1 MVIYAI
7 VLALAVIALVALI
20 YGLYKVI
27 WYIVKLLSFTKFIKK
42 ITEQGAEVQKFRK
55 IKDIV
60 FGKKGDPDFI
70 ITCKDK
76 KYEISVLSFISTH
89 GRWNI
94 EKTRTR
100 FFIESRRGSKIFYK
114 MHVNSNAPD
123 HVREYKNE
131 ARVSRKE
138 LTVTPID
145 SSFEKQIFLLYPYPK
160 KITYTDANYNELYIG
175 NKVEGHFIMDIKA
188 LNELLLCEK
197 KIDTI

>member
-7 VLALAVIALVALI
+7 LLALSIIAFVAFI

-27 WYIVKLLSFTKFIKK
+27 WYIVKILSFSKTVKK
-42 ITEQGAEVQKFRK
+42 LIDDGVEVQKLRK
-55 IKDIV
+55 MKDTV
-60 FGKKGDPDFI
+60 FGKKGEPDFI
-70 ITCKDK
+70 VTYKDK
-76 KYEISVLSFISTH
+76 KYEIVILSFISTH

-100 FFIESRRGSKIFYK
+100 FFIESRRGSKFFYK

-131 ARVSRKE
+131 VRVSRKE
-138 LTVTPID
+138 LYITPID

-160 KITYTDANYNELYIG
+160 RITYTNAQYNEIYIG
-175 NKVEGHFIMDIKA
+175 NEVEGHTVMDIKA
-188 LNELLLCEK
+188 LKNLLFIENGEK
-197 KIDTI
+197 S

>member
-7 VLALAVIALVALI
+7 LLALSIIAFVAFI

-27 WYIVKLLSFTKFIKK
+27 WYIVKMLSFSKTVKK
-42 ITEQGAEVQKFRK
+42 LIDDGVEVQKLRK
-55 IKDIV
+55 MKDTV
-60 FGKKGDPDFI
+60 FGKKGEPDFI
-70 ITCKDK
+70 VTYKDK
-76 KYEISVLSFISTH
+76 KYEIVILSFISTH

-100 FFIESRRGSKIFYK
+100 FFIESRRGSKFFYK

-131 ARVSRKE
+131 VRVSRKE
-138 LTVTPID
+138 LYITPID

-160 KITYTDANYNELYIG
+160 RITYTNAQYNEIYIG
-175 NKVEGHFIMDIKA
+175 NEVEGHTVMDVKA
-188 LNELLLCEK
+188 LKNLLFIENGEK
-197 KIDTI
+197 S

>member
-7 VLALAVIALVALI
+7 LLALSIIAFVAFI

-27 WYIVKLLSFTKFIKK
+27 WYIVKILSFSKTVKK
-42 ITEQGAEVQKFRK
+42 LIDDGVEVQKLRK
-55 IKDIV
+55 MKNTV
-60 FGKKGDPDFI
+60 FGKKGEPDFI
-70 ITCKDK
+70 VTYKDK
-76 KYEISVLSFISTH
+76 KYEIVILSFISTH

-100 FFIESRRGSKIFYK
+100 FFIESRRGSKFFYK

-131 ARVSRKE
+131 VRVSRKE
-138 LTVTPID
+138 LYITPID

-160 KITYTDANYNELYIG
+160 RITYTNAQYNEIYIG
-175 NKVEGHFIMDIKA
+175 NEVEGHTVMDVKA
-188 LNELLLCEK
+188 LKKLLFIENGEK
-197 KIDTI
+197 S

>member
-7 VLALAVIALVALI
+7 LVALAVIVFAALTYCA
-20 YGLYKVI
+20 YKTV
-27 WYIVKLLSFTKFIKK
+27 WYIIKLFSFTKFIKK
-42 ITEQGAEVQKFRK
+42 LTEQGADVQKLRK
-55 IKDIV
+55 MKDIV
-60 FGKKGDPDFI
+60 FGKKGYPDFV
-70 ITCKDK
+70 ITYKDK

-100 FFIESRRGSKIFYK
+100 FFIESRRGSKFFYK
-114 MHVNSNAPD
+114 MHVNSNAPE

-138 LTVTPID
+138 LYITPVD

-160 KITYTDANYNELYIG
+160 RITYTDANYNELYVSD
-175 NKVEGHFIMDIKA
+175 KVEGHFIMDDKT
-188 LNELLLCEK
+188 LEK
-197 KIDTI
+197 FLFEEN

>member
-7 VLALAVIALVALI
+7 LVALAVITFAALL

-27 WYIVKLLSFTKFIKK
+27 WYTVKMLSFTKFIKK
-42 ITEQGAEVQKFRK
+42 LTEQGADVQRLRK
-55 IKDIV
+55 TKDIV
-60 FGKKGDPDFI
+60 FGNKGDPDFI

-94 EKTRTR
+94 EKTRAR

-114 MHVNSNAPD
+114 MHVNSNAPE
-123 HVREYKNE
+123 HVKEYKNE

-138 LTVTPID
+138 LTITPID
-145 SSFEKQIFLLYPYPK
+145 ASFEKQIFLLYPYPK
-160 KITYTDANYNELYIG
+160 KITYTDTNYNELYIG
-175 NKVEGHFIMDIKA
+175 NKVEGHFVMDIKA
-188 LNELLLCEK
+188 LGELLFAK
-197 KIDTI
+197 KED

>member
-7 VLALAVIALVALI
+7 LLALSIIAFVAFI

-27 WYIVKLLSFTKFIKK
+27 WYIVKMLSFSKTVKK
-42 ITEQGAEVQKFRK
+42 LIDDGVEVQKLRK
-55 IKDIV
+55 MKDTV
-60 FGKKGDPDFI
+60 FGKKGEPDFI
-70 ITCKDK
+70 VTYKDK
-76 KYEISVLSFISTH
+76 KYEIVILSFISTH

-100 FFIESRRGSKIFYK
+100 FFIESRRGSKFFYK

-131 ARVSRKE
+131 VRVSRKE
-138 LTVTPID
+138 LYITPID

-160 KITYTDANYNELYIG
+160 RITYTNAQYNEIYIG
-175 NKVEGHFIMDIKA
+175 NEVEGHTVMDIKA
-188 LNELLLCEK
+188 LKNLLFIENGEK
-197 KIDTI
+197 S